1 MIKLKKVN
9 SVPYMTAQ
17 PARLIPRLI
26 PRKRLS
32 PQNEPAQLPSSLVD
46 KVHVYVIQKADK
58 TPKLQSVI

>member
-1 MIKLKKVN
+1 MTKLKKVN

-17 PARLIPRLI
+17 PARLI